1 MFGLLASKVRFNSY
15 IWVLKLVRANPLDND
30 GPIFRVISS
39 QFLLNCTSKPQENSM
54 DQQLPEQPNFTSPKA
69 DDEITLKDI
78 ILKIQ
83 EWFSIVWPH
92 RIKIIALS
100 LAIGLAAALYT
111 KFTSKPTYTAS
122 YQLFFQE
129 ESGGLSGA
137 MRLAS
142 SFGLGGGAGSA
153 SSSATVQ
160 EYITSRSNIAK
171 AMTAPLENGR
181 LIDRYYAE
189 ALEENEEY
197 SVEFSSKF
205 GANQRYTDSTLTVL
219 FNILNAEFLTSTFDE
234 ESGTLDFKVT
244 AENEA
249 FAFDLANNLVQGTQ
263 EQFKEWKREKSQTAV
278 IAFQKKVD
286 SLEVS
291 IDQALFLLGQYEDQN
306 NSLVSSVDK
315 MKRMRLTIDF
325 ESLKVAYGEYVKG
338 LEMSKAE
345 LMNLEAPFK
354 YFDQPTYP
362 LQKDKGSAAKAGV
375 FGSVITGFLL
385 VLFFIGRVEAKNIM
399 AD

>member
-1 MFGLLASKVRFNSY
+1 MN
-15 IWVLKLVRANPLDND
+15 
-30 GPIFRVISS
+30 
-39 QFLLNCTSKPQENSM
+39 E
-54 DQQLPEQPNFTSPKA
+54 QLPDAPQRNLTPA

-83 EWFSIVWPH
+83 EWWSIVWPQ
-92 RIKIIALS
+92 KNTIIAAS
-100 LAIGLAAALYT
+100 LAIGLMAALYT
-111 KFTSKPTYTAS
+111 KFLTKPTYTAS

-142 SFGLGGGAGSA
+142 SFGLSMGGGSA

-160 EYITSRSNIAK
+160 EYLTSRSNIAH
-171 AMTAPLENGR
+171 AMTADLENGR

-189 ALEENEEY
+189 ALEESEEFKAQF
-197 SVEFSSKF
+197 ESKF
-205 GANQRYTDSTLTVL
+205 GTNQRYTDSVLTMLFHTLNSGSISSV
-219 FNILNAEFLTSTFDE
+219 FDE
-234 ESGTLDFKVT
+234 ESGTLQFNVIDKD
-244 AENEA
+244 ES
-249 FAFDLANNLVQGTQ
+249 FAFDLANKLVASTE
-263 EQFKEWKREKSQTAV
+263 EQFKDWKREKSLSAV
-278 IAFQKKVD
+278 DAFQKKVD
-286 SLEVS
+286 SLEIN
-291 IDQALFLLGQYEDQN
+291 IDQALYQLGQYEDQN

-354 YFDQPTYP
+354 YFDTPTYP
-362 LQKDKGSAAKAGV
+362 LKKEKGSAAKAGV

-385 VLFFIGRVEAKNIM
+385 ILFFIGRAEAKNIM
-399 AD
+399 A